1 MDEGS
6 GNGVVS
12 GIKKLSGTYGLL
24 HLVWALIS
32 GLFIGYIFI
41 LVLPIAISA
50 MASGRGIT
58 LSVLEIG
65 ADNSCE
71 HAPEMISNAAS
82 NNELALYKDYIDRL
96 LGQRNFAQSKSFA
109 QSGSTPAVDS
119 YVPTEQV
126 LKDAFSNIETLS
138 RNRKA
143 AFDAIIARCFKETST
158 SEIFTWNVVF
168 LVLGLV
174 TTILIFAFALITT
187 LAGARWPWE
196 SAPKSGSTS
205 SHSL

>member
-1 MDEGS
+1 MDEGNKD
-6 GNGVVS
+6 GLAS
-12 GIKKLSGTYGLL
+12 GIRKLTGTYGLL
-24 HLVWALIS
+24 HLAWAVIS
-32 GLFIGYIFI
+32 GLFIGYVFI

-71 HAPEMISNAAS
+71 HAPEMISSAAS

-96 LGQRNFAQSKSFA
+96 IGQRNFAQSRSFT
-109 QSGSTPAVDS
+109 QSGSPLAVDS
-119 YVPTEQV
+119 YLPTDQV

-143 AFDAIIARCFKETST
+143 AFDAIIARCFKEAPT
-158 SEIFTWNVVF
+158 SEIFTWKVVL

-174 TTILIFAFALITT
+174 TAILMFVFALITT

-196 SAPKSGSTS
+196 RAPKTAP
-205 SHSL
+205 